1 MSKQPKEEKPKYITD
16 ENGTQFFVV
25 GNTKIRVTE
34 HFNSKGKHIKDL
46 VENAVQLRG
55 KLIISASCFTT
66 KGGC

>member
-1 MSKQPKEEKPKYITD
+1 MSKRLKEEKPNYITD

-46 VENAVQLRG
+46 VENAVQY
-55 KLIISASCFTT
+55 AANAA
-66 KGGC
+66 